1 MEISQAQNCP
11 KDRIF
16 RTPEY
21 AQEMNAGSAATAD
34 RAYVPSLA
42 AAAVLS
48 TLPKEE
54 KISENSPVSDPKQT
68 LIFKAKLRKCGVHNK
83 PGKHLTFGYLRY
95 LPN

>member
-48 TLPKEE
+48 TLPQEE
-54 KISENSPVSDPKQT
+54 KISENSTSFWPKTNTDFQ
-68 LIFKAKLRKCGVHNK
+68 G
-83 PGKHLTFGYLRY
+83 
-95 LPN
+95 

>member
-21 AQEMNAGSAATAD
+21 AQEMNAGSAAAD

-48 TLPKEE
+48 TLPQEE
-54 KISENSPVSDPKQT
+54 KISENSTSFWPKTNADFQ
-68 LIFKAKLRKCGVHNK
+68 G
-83 PGKHLTFGYLRY
+83 
-95 LPN
+95 